1 MLASYALDPR
11 NAFNQTN
18 LKAINQSLTNYN
30 INPDMGAVRAMVE
43 DGLPPLELGLDPICE
58 KPLCQTMA
66 AHDLHHGGEIGCLRD
81 LYRLSQERPA

>member
-43 DGLPPLELGLDPICE
+43 D
-58 KPLCQTMA
+58 
-66 AHDLHHGGEIGCLRD
+66 
-81 LYRLSQERPA
+81 LSLIHI

>member
-43 DGLPPLELGLDPICE
+43 DGLAPLELGLDP
-58 KPLCQTMA
+58 TW
-66 AHDLHHGGEIGCLRD
+66 
-81 LYRLSQERPA
+81 

>member
-1 MLASYALDPR
+1 MLKYVVRRLINYVVLLFIAVSFAYLLASYALDPR

-43 DGLPPLELGLDPICE
+43 DGLPPLELGLDP
-58 KPLCQTMA
+58 TW
-66 AHDLHHGGEIGCLRD
+66 
-81 LYRLSQERPA
+81 